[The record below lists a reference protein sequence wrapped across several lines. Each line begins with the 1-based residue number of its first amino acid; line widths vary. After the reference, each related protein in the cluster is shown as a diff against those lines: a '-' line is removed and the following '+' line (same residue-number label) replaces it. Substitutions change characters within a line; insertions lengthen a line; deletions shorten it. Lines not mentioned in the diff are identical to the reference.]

1 MTIHFNDLHA
11 QYLQCK
17 NEIDASI
24 QRIISDSSFIRG
36 QDVDKFEDAF
46 ALVTGRTYTVSC
58 ANGTDALYAAFRALD
73 IKPGDE
79 VIVPSHSWISTA
91 EAVTQAGGN
100 VVFCEV
106 DDRTFTINP
115 GKIEELI
122 TNKTVGIV
130 PVHLY
135 GQACDMDP
143 ICSLANKHSLWI
155 VEDCAQA
162 HLATYK
168 TKQVGSFGAI
178 ATYSFYP
185 GKNLGAFGDAGA
197 ITTDDPQLADYMYR
211 FCRHGGLKKGQHTM
225 EGINSRMDT
234 IQAAILNCKL
244 PYLHAWTL
252 NRQQVART
260 YTDLFSS
267 TSEIISPFVAPQCG
281 HVWHLYVIKCDQ
293 RDELRS
299 HLSLKNIP
307 TIINYPTCLPL
318 LKAYSRLGHVESDF
332 PISTINQKTILSLP
346 MHPFLSTSDVEL
358 IASTINQFIRH
369 SRCRPE

>member
-1 MTIHFNDLHA
+1 MTIKFNDLHA

-17 NEIDASI
+17 DEIDASI

-36 QDVDKFEDAF
+36 QDVEKFEDAF
-46 ALVTGRTYTVSC
+46 ALATGRNYAVSC

-73 IKPGDE
+73 IKLGDE

-106 DDRTFTINP
+106 DERTFTIDP
-115 GKIEELI
+115 KKIEELI

-135 GQACDMDP
+135 GQACDMDR
-143 ICSLANKHSLWI
+143 ICRVANKYSLWI

-168 TKQVGSFGAI
+168 SKQVGSFGAL

-197 ITTDDPQLADYMYR
+197 LTTDDPKLADYISR

-244 PYLHAWTL
+244 PHLHAWTMK
-252 NRQQVART
+252 RQDVART
-260 YTDLFSS
+260 YTELFSY
-267 TSEIISPFVAPQCG
+267 TADIKSPFVAPQNE
-281 HVWHLYVIKCDQ
+281 HVWHLYVIKCDN
-293 RDELRS
+293 RDALRS
-299 HLSLKNIP
+299 HLSSRNIP

-318 LKAYSRLGHVESDF
+318 LEAYSRLGHVVSDF
-332 PISTINQKTILSLP
+332 PISTINQATILSLP
-346 MHPFLSTSDVEL
+346 MHPFLSTSDVEY
-358 IASTINQFIRH
+358 IASTISHFTQQ
-369 SRCRPE
+369 SCS